1 MVESKG
7 SSPEEGEQKTKKG
20 AEADP
25 PPPTPPHGPTTDKP
39 TGKYLAALS
48 LAALGI
54 VYGDIGTSPL
64 YAFKECFHGVHAV
77 PASPSN
83 ILGVL
88 SLIFWAL
95 VIVICIKYLGFI
107 LRADN
112 RGEGGI
118 IALMSLVVP
127 SARTQGKKRTGLL
140 LVIGL
145 FGAALLYG
153 DGMITPAISVLS
165 AVEGLEI
172 AAPAVHDFII
182 PITIAILMAL
192 FFFQK
197 RGTAGI
203 GKVFGPVT
211 LIWFTTLSLLGIYQ
225 LVQTPSVLRSI
236 NPQWAFSF
244 FVENELRGFLVV
256 GSVFLVVTGAE
267 ALYADIGHF
276 GIRPIGLTWFG
287 LVFPALL
294 LNYFGQGALLLREP
308 EAAVNPFYNMGPTW
322 AQIPMI
328 VIATAATVIASQ
340 AVISGAFSLTRQAVQ
355 LGYLPRL
362 QVEHTSA
369 SRIGQIYVPAVNWG
383 LAIACIGLVI
393 GFGSSSRLAAAYG
406 VAVTTDMVFTTI
418 LFAVFLRKK
427 WRWGLPLVILTTV
440 GFLIVDLS
448 FWGANIVKVPDGG
461 WFPLVVAGL
470 VFIVMT
476 TWYAGRRILN
486 VRLSEGRLSNELFV
500 SSVEKHPPIRVP
512 GTAVFMDRTHDVTPH
527 ALLHNIKHNKVLHNQ
542 VLLLT
547 IITEETPHVDAD
559 KRLQVTPL
567 GHGLYRIVARFG
579 FMEDPNVPEILQ
591 MIDHPAL
598 AGVDLNPTQVSYFL
612 GRETLIPAKKANL
625 KGMAVWR
632 ENLFA
637 WMSKNSTPAT
647 RYFRI
652 PPNRVVEMGAQI
664 EL

>member
-7 SSPEEGEQKTKKG
+7 SSPEEGEQKTKG
-20 AEADP
+20 RAVVDAL
-25 PPPTPPHGPTTDKP
+25 PHHPTTEKP

-48 LAALGI
+48 LAALGV

-77 PASPSN
+77 AASPAN

-127 SARTQGKKRTGLL
+127 SARTPGKKRTGLL

-172 AAPAVHDFII
+172 AAPAVHQFII

-211 LIWFTTLSLLGIYQ
+211 LVWFTTLSLLGIYQ
-225 LVQTPSVLRSI
+225 LVQTPSVLRSV

-244 FVENELRGFLVV
+244 FVENELRGFLVL

-276 GIRPIGLTWFG
+276 GLRPIRLTWFG

-340 AVISGAFSLTRQAVQ
+340 AVISGSFSLTRQAVQ

-369 SRIGQIYVPAVNWG
+369 KQIGQIYVPAVNWG
-383 LAIACIGLVI
+383 LAVACIGLVI

-418 LFAVFLRKK
+418 LFAVFLRKR
-427 WRWGLPLVILTTV
+427 WQWGLPLVVLTTV

-470 VFIVMT
+470 VFILMT
-476 TWYAGRRILN
+476 TWYTGRRILN
-486 VRLSEGRLSNELFV
+486 VRIGEGRLSDALFV

-512 GTAVFMDRTHDVTPH
+512 GTAVFMDRTPDATPH
-527 ALLHNIKHNKVLHNQ
+527 ALLHNIKHNKVLHNR

-547 IITEETPHVDAD
+547 ITNEETPHVETAR
-559 KRLQVTPL
+559 RLEVTPL
-567 GHGLYRIVARFG
+567 GHGLYRVIARFG

-591 MIDHPAL
+591 MIDHPDL

-612 GRETLIPAKKANL
+612 GRETLIPSKKPNL
-625 KGMAVWR
+625 KGMAIWR
-632 ENLFA
+632 ERLFA